1 MMKVFECLSAFV
13 PENQVLAVDES
24 KIYSP
29 PDKLQLPE
37 MSVTTSDSAFSMLES
52 DLSSSESSSPTYSKD
67 PPGQEEVNRSRGQPP
82 VEVCAEW
89 SLVVPWYDFQFVRV
103 IVSFTTCRS
112 L

>member
-1 MMKVFECLSAFV
+1 MMMVFECLSAFV

-82 VEVCAEW
+82 VE
-89 SLVVPWYDFQFVRV
+89 LVGEKFRYDSGNVTPTLNALTR
-103 IVSFTTCRS
+103 
-112 L
+112 